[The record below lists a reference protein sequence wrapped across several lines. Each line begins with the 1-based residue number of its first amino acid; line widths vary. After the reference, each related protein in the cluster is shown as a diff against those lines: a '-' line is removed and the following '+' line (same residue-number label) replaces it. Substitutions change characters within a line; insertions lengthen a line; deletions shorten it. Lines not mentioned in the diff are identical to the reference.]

1 MTSAGGLSAPAAAAT
16 AATKAATTAHL
27 PAGKAASAFHDAL
40 ASASDKL
47 SPVKGHAYSKIVS
60 GPDKGMYVNTTHNA
74 RAGEHFSI
82 EYHDGRRWNVYGTG
96 ADRTIIAFPKAAAA
110 TAGTTAKPGTTTTP
124 AGATP
129 STGGTSPSTKTATTG
144 TKTATPS
151 TGTTTPSTKTAT
163 PSTGTTTTAPT
174 FDGGT
179 IGAGAASTARPKR

>member
-1 MTSAGGLSAPAAAAT
+1 MTSAGGLTAPAAAAT

-27 PAGKAASAFHDAL
+27 PAGKAATAFHDAL

-96 ADRTIIAFPKAAAA
+96 ADRTIIAFPKAAADA
-110 TAGTTAKPGTTTTP
+110 AGSTAKTGATTSAKTGTAAKTPAATTP
-124 AGATP
+124 A
-129 STGGTSPSTKTATTG
+129 ATTP
-144 TKTATPS
+144 KTTV
-151 TGTTTPSTKTAT
+151 

-174 FDGGT
+174 FDDPTTGGDT
-179 IGAGAASTARPKR
+179 STDPASASA

>member
-1 MTSAGGLSAPAAAAT
+1 VTSAGGLSAPAAAAT

-27 PAGKAASAFHDAL
+27 PAGKAATAFHDAL

-96 ADRTIIAFPKAAAA
+96 ADRTIIAFPKAAADA
-110 TAGTTAKPGTTTTP
+110 AGTTAKPGAATTPAGTTTP
-124 AGATP
+124 AKTGTAKTP
-129 STGGTSPSTKTATTG
+129 AATTP
-144 TKTATPS
+144 AA
-151 TGTTTPSTKTAT
+151 TTPKTT
-163 PSTGTTTTAPT
+163 VPRTGTTTTAPT
-174 FDGGT
+174 FDDPATGDGT
-179 IGAGAASTARPKR
+179 SSDPASASA